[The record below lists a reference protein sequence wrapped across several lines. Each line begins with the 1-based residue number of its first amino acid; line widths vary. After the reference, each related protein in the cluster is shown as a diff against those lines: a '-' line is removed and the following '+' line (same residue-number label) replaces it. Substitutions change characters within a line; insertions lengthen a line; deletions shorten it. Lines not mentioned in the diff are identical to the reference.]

1 MTASFEPFLLEPIV
15 VPRIWGGDRLLTEI
29 HTDLTAPLDQQ
40 GVPLPV
46 GETWEVSDVDDDTAL
61 HSRIASGSNRGL
73 TVREWILKDPEGALG
88 PAGIGRGQ
96 DGTPQLPLLFKYI
109 DARED
114 LSVQVH
120 PSDRV
125 LQEIGRPG
133 RGKSEA
139 WVILDA
145 QPGSRLIVGFEDG
158 WDFARYLEAARRGDG
173 DQGLRAIEVSR
184 GDIVDLPA
192 GLVHAIGGGILL
204 AEIQQSS
211 DITWRL
217 YDWGRM
223 GLDGKPRELHLD
235 QCALVE
241 PPTTEPPCPLPRGS
255 FRSGLSSRSG
265 WDRPIDGDHFRL
277 EVAQGVGP
285 YEIERRTDRFGS
297 LALLEGDKAS
307 LRWGHERLQ
316 LRPGSVVF
324 APALAPQGL
333 ELSAKGPVWAIWME
347 AGGAGA

>member
-1 MTASFEPFLLEPIV
+1 VTASFEPFLLEPIV
-15 VPRIWGGDRLLTEI
+15 VPRVWGGDRLLTEI
-29 HTDLTAPLDQQ
+29 HTDLAAPLDSQ
-40 GVPLPV
+40 GALLPV
-46 GETWEVSDVDDDTAL
+46 GETWEVSDVDDDPAL
-61 HSRIASGSNRGL
+61 HSRIASGPHRGL
-73 TVREWILKDPEGALG
+73 TLREWILKDPEGALG
-88 PAGIGRGQ
+88 RAGIGRGH
-96 DGTPQLPLLFKYI
+96 DGAPQLPLLFKYI

-125 LQEIGRPG
+125 LQKMGSPG

-139 WVILDA
+139 WVILA
-145 QPGSRLIVGFEDG
+145 AEPNSRLIVGFEDG

-217 YDWGRM
+217 HDWGRV

-241 PPTTEPPCPLPRGS
+241 PLTTEPPCPLPRNSPRAGE
-255 FRSGLSSRSG
+255 GSRSE
-265 WDRPIDGDHFRL
+265 WDRPIDGEHFRL
-277 EVAQGVGP
+277 QVAEGAGP
-285 YEIERRTDRFGS
+285 YRIERRNDRFGI
-297 LALLEGDKAS
+297 LALLEGDDAS
-307 LRWGHERLQ
+307 LHWGNENLQ

-324 APALAPQGL
+324 SPASAPDDL
-333 ELSAKGPVWAIWME
+333 EISTKGPVWALWME